1 MAGLVNLFL
10 MYPTK
15 NFFSG
20 NSYIRKNKSK
30 VNSRET
36 GRILICF
43 SEVIKR
49 IYITLF

>member
-1 MAGLVNLFL
+1 MAGLLNLFL
-10 MYPTK
+10 IYPTE
-15 NFFSG
+15 NFSSG

-30 VNSRET
+30 GNSRET

-43 SEVIKR
+43 PEVIKR